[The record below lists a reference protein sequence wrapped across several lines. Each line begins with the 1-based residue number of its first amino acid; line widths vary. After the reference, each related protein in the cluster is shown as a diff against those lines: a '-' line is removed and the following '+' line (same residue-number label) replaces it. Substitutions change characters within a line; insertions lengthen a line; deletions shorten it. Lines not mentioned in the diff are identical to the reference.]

1 MLKLNVTKVD
11 SSESKS
17 THEIYV
23 HHFFIY
29 STDSFIFHLLFIHA
43 LVLFLNIDSD
53 YSFLK
58 SYGVSYFIYVN
69 RKDSVSSPL

>member
-1 MLKLNVTKVD
+1 MTKLD

-23 HHFFIY
+23 PRFFIY
-29 STDSFIFHLLFIHA
+29 STDSFIFHLLFIHV

-58 SYGVSYFIYVN
+58 SNGVSYFIYIN
-69 RKDSVSSPL
+69 EKDRVSSPL